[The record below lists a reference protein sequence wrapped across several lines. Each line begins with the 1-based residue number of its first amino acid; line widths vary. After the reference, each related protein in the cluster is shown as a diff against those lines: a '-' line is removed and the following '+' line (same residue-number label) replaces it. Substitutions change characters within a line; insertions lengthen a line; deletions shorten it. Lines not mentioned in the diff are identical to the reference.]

1 MPVCVVPDSESEKAQ
16 VLLSFVFNLSHGGA
30 IASHVACFM
39 MKAYV
44 PCVRNPKLMLD
55 DRHKKRCVACWLA
68 SILKGFVQLPE
79 AFSYMCMRE
88 ACSIRVPG

>member
-55 DRHKKRCVACWLA
+55 DRHQKKMCRVLA
-68 SILKGFVQLPE
+68 RFDTKGICATPGSF
-79 AFSYMCMRE
+79 FIYMH
-88 ACSIRVPG
+88 A